1 MSSVDFL
8 NKLLDGVVVE
18 SKALANICKIETG
31 KLNANAAVDDGEFM
45 FFTTAKEISRINK
58 YRWDTEALL
67 IAGNANVGEVKHY
80 SGKFE
85 AYQRTYVL
93 TNFASGMNI
102 RFLFYVLSNDL
113 KKYLEE
119 RTNSAAMTYIVLSTL
134 EDFQIPVPCPDNPK
148 KSIEIQ
154 AEIVRILDTFT
165 ELTNELTNE
174 LTTRKKQYKH
184 YRDQLLSF
192 EDVEVEWKTVGEV
205 FDLKNGYTPSK
216 ANADYWSNG
225 EVPWFR
231 MEDIRTNGRI
241 LRSAIQ
247 KVSASAVKG
256 KLIPPN
262 SLIMST
268 TATLGEHALIEV
280 PFLTNQQITSFT
292 LSKDY
297 DKKVNVKFMFYY
309 FFIFGKWCFEN
320 ANKNGGMGIIGLSKL
335 KEFKVPVPSLAEQ
348 ARIVAILDK
357 FDALTSSL
365 TEGLPREIELRQ
377 KQYAHYR
384 DLLLSFPKTQEVVA

>member
-1 MSSVDFL
+1 V
-8 NKLLDGVVVE
+8 
-18 SKALANICKIETG
+18 
-31 KLNANAAVDDGEFM
+31 
-45 FFTTAKEISRINK
+45 
-58 YRWDTEALL
+58 
-67 IAGNANVGEVKHY
+67 
-80 SGKFE
+80 
-85 AYQRTYVL
+85 
-93 TNFASGMNI
+93 
-102 RFLFYVLSNDL
+102 
-113 KKYLEE
+113 
-119 RTNSAAMTYIVLSTL
+119 
-134 EDFQIPVPCPDNPK
+134 IPIPCPDNPK
-148 KSIEIQ
+148 KSLEIQ
-154 AEIVRILDTFT
+154 AEIVRILDAMT
-165 ELTNELTNE
+165 ELTTELNNELTV
-174 LTTRKKQYKH
+174 RKKQYKH

-192 EDVEVEWKTVGEV
+192 EDGEVEWKTVGEV

-357 FDALTSSL
+357 FDALTNSI

-384 DLLLSFPKTQEVVA
+384 DVLLSFPKSQEVMA